1 MPADFPRDLDRV
13 CMYLRKSRTDIEAE
27 ARGEGETLSKHR
39 KALMELANHFRYNVR
54 AIYQEIVSGER
65 IADRPEMQ
73 KMLQEVEAGKWQ
85 AVLCMDLDRL
95 GRGDMIDQGTIFN
108 AFKDSNTLIITPRKV
123 YDLDDELDEEWS
135 EFEAFMAR
143 RELKIIT
150 RRLQRGRIASVK
162 EGKYIGTRPPFGYD
176 KSPEGILIPNKDA
189 EIVKM
194 IFNWYVNGE
203 NGERMGS
210 TKIARRLNEMGIKS
224 NLQKKEWEPSVVLF
238 ILQNEVYIGR
248 IQWRKTYQDKSRNK
262 SHARPREEWIDVQGK
277 HEPIIDE
284 ELFYAAQEIMKKRT
298 IIPSKKKPRNPLAGL
313 IICGKCGRRMV
324 MNGGAGR
331 VLMIACVNQNCNN
344 KSTSYSIFEE
354 KFLAVIEEELKNL
367 ELKQAEIEKE
377 AAALASDRVVPAAL
391 LTDLETK
398 LAELQKQ
405 KSRIQDLLEQGVY
418 DVPTYIERN
427 RVLSE
432 RIDAVK
438 KSLSEVEKEISEA
451 KEREKTRMMIIPTI
465 RHVLDAYR
473 ATNDVTKKNALLK
486 TIIEKAVYIKDKSAK
501 LDDFTLDIHFRI

>member
-1 MPADFPRDLDRV
+1 
-13 CMYLRKSRTDIEAE
+13 
-27 ARGEGETLSKHR
+27 
-39 KALMELANHFRYNVR
+39 
-54 AIYQEIVSGER
+54 
-65 IADRPEMQ
+65 
-73 KMLQEVEAGKWQ
+73 
-85 AVLCMDLDRL
+85 
-95 GRGDMIDQGTIFN
+95 
-108 AFKDSNTLIITPRKV
+108 
-123 YDLDDELDEEWS
+123 
-135 EFEAFMAR
+135 
-143 RELKIIT
+143 
-150 RRLQRGRIASVK
+150 
-162 EGKYIGTRPPFGYD
+162 
-176 KSPEGILIPNKDA
+176 
-189 EIVKM
+189 
-194 IFNWYVNGE
+194 
-203 NGERMGS
+203 
-210 TKIARRLNEMGIKS
+210 
-224 NLQKKEWEPSVVLF
+224 
-238 ILQNEVYIGR
+238 
-248 IQWRKTYQDKSRNK
+248 
-262 SHARPREEWIDVQGK
+262 
-277 HEPIIDE
+277 
-284 ELFYAAQEIMKKRT
+284 
-298 IIPSKKKPRNPLAGL
+298 
-313 IICGKCGRRMV
+313 
-324 MNGGAGR
+324 
-331 VLMIACVNQNCNN
+331 MIACVNQNCNN

-465 RHVLDAYR
+465 RHVLDAYG